1 MNIETI
7 IKLLDAGYTKEEI
20 QQLAQPTQIT
30 GAEVSPPGTDDTH
43 SPSAPDAND
52 PEPAAPSITPAPEAS
67 GSNDQL
73 LKAIN
78 DLTKTI
84 QSGAILNSV
93 FNSDNERTSDAILAS
108 ILRPDGSKLGG
119 DK

>member
-1 MNIETI
+1 MNIESI
-7 IKLLDAGYTKEEI
+7 IKLLDAGYTKDEI
-20 QQLAQPTQIT
+20 QQMTQISG
-30 GAEVSPPGTDDTH
+30 GAAEEPSPAVDT
-43 SPSAPDAND
+43 SPIPEE
-52 PEPAAPSITPAPEAS
+52 PEPAVPSITPAPDVS
-67 GSNDQL
+67 GTNDQL

-93 FNSDNERTSDAILAS
+93 FNSENERTSDAILAS

>member
-1 MNIETI
+1 MNIESI
-7 IKLLDAGYTKEEI
+7 IKLLDAGYTKDEI
-20 QQLAQPTQIT
+20 QQLTQIT
-30 GAEVSPPGTDDTH
+30 GAEVSPPDTADTH
-43 SPSAPDAND
+43 SPDVPEE
-52 PEPAAPSITPAPEAS
+52 PEPAVPSITPAPDVS
-67 GSNDQL
+67 GTNDQL

-93 FNSDNERTSDAILAS
+93 FNSENERTSDAILAS

>member
-30 GAEVSPPGTDDTH
+30 GAEVSPPGTADTN
-43 SPSAPDAND
+43 SPDVPEE
-52 PEPAAPSITPAPEAS
+52 PEPAVPSITPAPETS
-67 GSNDQL
+67 GTNDQL

>member
-1 MNIETI
+1 MNIESI
-7 IKLLDAGYTKEEI
+7 IKLLDAGYTKDEI
-20 QQLAQPTQIT
+20 QQMTAQIT
-30 GAEVSPPGTDDTH
+30 GGAAEESPAADT
-43 SPSAPDAND
+43 SPTVPE
-52 PEPAAPSITPAPEAS
+52 PEPAVPSITPAPEAS
-67 GSNDQL
+67 GTNDQL

-93 FNSDNERTSDAILAS
+93 FNSENERTSDAILAS